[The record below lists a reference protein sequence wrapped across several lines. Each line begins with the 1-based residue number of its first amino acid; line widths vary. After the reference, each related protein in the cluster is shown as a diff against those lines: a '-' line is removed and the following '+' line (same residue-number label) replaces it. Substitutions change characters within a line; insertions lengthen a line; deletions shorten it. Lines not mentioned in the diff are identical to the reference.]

1 MLQELTVNFSNIL
14 LSLSDAMDF
23 ANPKIASHQLR
34 TAFIAWKLSLT
45 AGLPKNK
52 VENIY
57 LAALLHDIGALSLE
71 EKIQLHAGFE
81 NITPDTHCILG
92 EVLFELSPLLK
103 PCAKIVRNHHRAW
116 REWQQPIDS
125 SCVTESQIVCLADEI
140 ERMVRRRTYILHQVD
155 KIRSKIQS
163 MRGSKFHPDIVDVF
177 MDLSRYEDFWLDL
190 ASPRLYSLLLHVAPF
205 RKVELD
211 PRQVS
216 SMASLFRN
224 IIDFKSRFTATHS
237 TGVAECAV
245 MLSQYFGFTTAEM
258 GKMKVAGYF
267 HDLGKLAVPNSVLE
281 KPGKLTK
288 DEFDVIKQHAYFTYS
303 VLSSIG
309 GFHDLAEWA
318 AFHHEKLDGSGYPF
332 HITGDRINL
341 GARILAVADMFT
353 ALNEDRPYRKGME
366 RKRVAEILR
375 NQAKHGLLDERV
387 VSVLLENYGEISP
400 MVKAKQER
408 SVEIFERKFILV
420 EERQKKWMSAYC

>member
-1 MLQELTVNFSNIL
+1 MLQELSVNFSNIL
-14 LSLSDAMDF
+14 LSLSDAMDI
-23 ANPKIASHQLR
+23 ASPRIASHQLR

-45 AGLPKNK
+45 AGLPKEK

-57 LAALLHDIGALSLE
+57 LTALLHDVGALSLE

-81 NITPDTHCILG
+81 NVTPDTHCILG

-103 PCAKIVRNHHRAW
+103 PCARIVRNHHRAW
-116 REWQQPIDS
+116 SDWRQPIDS
-125 SCVTESQIVCLADEI
+125 SYVTESQIVCLADEI

-155 KIRSKIQS
+155 RIRRRIGALSGSKI
-163 MRGSKFHPDIVDVF
+163 HPDIVDVF

-211 PRQVS
+211 PKQIS

-224 IIDFKSRFTATHS
+224 IIDFKSRFTTTHS

-245 MLSQYFGFTTAEM
+245 ILSQYFGFTTAEM

-288 DEFDVIKQHAYFTYS
+288 EEFDVIKQHAYFTYS
-303 VLSSIG
+303 VLSSIE
-309 GFHDLAEWA
+309 GFRELAEWA

-332 HITGDRINL
+332 HITADRISL
-341 GARILAVADMFT
+341 GARILAVADIFT
-353 ALNEDRPYRKGME
+353 ALNEDRPYRKGLD

-375 NQAKHGLLDERV
+375 DQTKHGWLDDRV
-387 VSVLLENYGEISP
+387 VNVLLENYGEISP
-400 MVKAKQER
+400 RIKAKQEQ
-408 SVEIFERKFILV
+408 SVEIFERKFVLV